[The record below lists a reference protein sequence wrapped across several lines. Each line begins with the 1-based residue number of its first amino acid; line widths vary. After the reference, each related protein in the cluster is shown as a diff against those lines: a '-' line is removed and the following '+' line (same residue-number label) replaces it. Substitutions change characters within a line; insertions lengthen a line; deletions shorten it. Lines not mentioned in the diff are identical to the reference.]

1 MIIMGGV
8 LALGVR
14 RHKLWFTVGD
24 RTLRWRSRAMTFQE
38 TLPAVRQTIDL
49 AKERGV
55 KITEAKIAESK
66 EYLNLITVKAISDQG
81 KNKVAG
87 TIFGRKNPRV
97 VNINNFRLEL
107 EPVNRFILIH
117 NHDKPGAIGSIGT
130 LLGDH
135 AINISRMRVGL
146 EEDSDKTMIFLRTD
160 TPIPEDV
167 IDKMRDLPLIISVA
181 AFEL

>member
-1 MIIMGGV
+1 EYAGDFDDLDLSPVTTAVLKGLMTPMIKDDV
-8 LALGVR
+8 NFVNAQV
-14 RHKLWFTVGD
+14 
-24 RTLRWRSRAMTFQE
+24 
-38 TLPAVRQTIDL
+38 L
-49 AKERGV
+49 AKERGI
-55 KITEAKIAESK
+55 KITEAKIAESE
-66 EYLNLITVKAISDQG
+66 EYLNLITVKALSVDGQ
-81 KNKVAG
+81 NKVAG

-135 AINISRMRVGL
+135 DVNISRMRVGQ
-146 EEDSDKTMIFLRTD
+146 EEGSDKTMIFLRTD

-167 IDKMRDLPLIISVA
+167 IEKMSALPLIISVA
-181 AFEL
+181 SFEL

>member
-1 MIIMGGV
+1 LIEYTGDFDDLDLSPVTTAVLKGLMTPMIKDDV
-8 LALGVR
+8 NFVNARV
-14 RHKLWFTVGD
+14 
-24 RTLRWRSRAMTFQE
+24 
-38 TLPAVRQTIDL
+38 L

-55 KITEAKIAESK
+55 KITEARIAESE
-66 EYLNLITVKAISDQG
+66 EYLNLITVKAISDKG
-81 KNKVAG
+81 KNQVAG

-135 AINISRMRVGL
+135 NINISHMRLGL

-167 IDKMRDLPLIISVA
+167 MDKMRDLPLIISVA
-181 AFEL
+181 SFEL